1 MMDFDRGHL
10 LVVDDNE
17 MNRDLLSRRLRK
29 KGHQVQ
35 VAKGGAKALEM
46 IQGETFDLVLL
57 DIMMPVMDGFEVL
70 EKIREKHGPSELPVV
85 MATAKTESEDIMA
98 TAKTESEDI
107 VAALKIGANDYVIK
121 PFDFPVVLARVHTQL
136 ALKKGRDALAQAHRR
151 MKEDLEAA
159 AAIQQTLL
167 PAENPEV
174 PGARCAWRYVPC
186 DELAGDTLNV
196 IRLDDKTTGL
206 FVLDVSGHGVSSSL
220 LSVTLSRLMSGAP
233 DASSVLWKREPGSGE
248 IRVASPL
255 EVADELSHQFPCD
268 AATRQYFTLVYGTL
282 DVDSRILTYVSAG
295 HPPMIQLRPGSDP
308 VFHRSTGLPIALVPE
323 DLDPGGIQQAE
334 VSLDPGDRLY
344 LYSDGIPEARSS
356 DGEQYG
362 EARAADALQSC
373 MDRSLTESIDFLLTE
388 VWDWA
393 GGKGPDDD
401 VSILAIEIE
410 G

>member
-1 MMDFDRGHL
+1 MMDLERGHL

-29 KGHQVQ
+29 KGHEVQ
-35 VAKGGAKALEM
+35 VAEDGAEALEM
-46 IQGETFDLVLL
+46 IQSEAFDVVLL

-70 EKIREKHGPSELPVV
+70 EKIREKHGPSELPV
-85 MATAKTESEDIMA
+85 IMA

-107 VAALKIGANDYVIK
+107 VAALKIGANDYVMK

-136 ALKKGRDALAQAHRR
+136 ELKKGRDALAQAHRR
-151 MKEDLEAA
+151 MKRDLEAA

-167 PAENPEV
+167 PAEKPEV

-206 FVLDVSGHGVSSSL
+206 FVLDVSGHGVPSSL

-248 IRVASPL
+248 IRVASPM
-255 EVADELSHQFPCD
+255 EVAAELSHQFPCD
-268 AATRQYFTLVYGTL
+268 DATHFTLVYGML
-282 DVDSRILTYVSAG
+282 DVDSRILTYISAG
-295 HPPMIQLRPGSDP
+295 HPPMIHLRRSSAP
-308 VFHRSTGLPIALVPE
+308 VFHRSTGLPIALVPD
-323 DLDPGGIQQAE
+323 DLAPIVIQQAK
-334 VSLDPGDRLY
+334 VSLEPGDRLY

-356 DGEQYG
+356 DREEFG
-362 EARAADALQSC
+362 EARTADVLQAC
-373 MDRSLTESIDFLLTE
+373 MDRGLVESIDVLLRE
-388 VWDWA
+388 VWDWS
-393 GGKGPDDD
+393 GGKGPGDD

>member
-1 MMDFDRGHL
+1 
-10 LVVDDNE
+10 

-29 KGHQVQ
+29 KGHEVL
-35 VAKGGAKALEM
+35 VAEGGAEALEM
-46 IQGETFDLVLL
+46 IQSEAFDLVLL

-70 EKIREKHGPSELPVV
+70 EKIRDKHGPSELPV
-85 MATAKTESEDIMA
+85 IMA

-107 VAALKIGANDYVIK
+107 VAALKIGANDYVTK

-151 MKEDLEAA
+151 MKQDLEAA

-196 IRLDDKTTGL
+196 IRLDEKTTGL

-220 LSVTLSRLMSGAP
+220 LSVTLSRLMSGVP

-255 EVADELSHQFPCD
+255 EVAGELSHQFPCD
-268 AATRQYFTLVYGTL
+268 DATRQYFTLVYGTL

-295 HPPMIQLRPGSDP
+295 HPPMIQLRRGSAP
-308 VFHRSTGLPIALVPE
+308 IFHRSTGLPIALLPA

-334 VSLDPGDRLY
+334 VPLDPGDRLY
-344 LYSDGIPEARSS
+344 LYSDGIPEARNS

-362 EARAADALQSC
+362 EARTADALQSC
-373 MDRSLTESIDFLLTE
+373 MDQSLTESIDFLIEE

-393 GGKGPDDD
+393 GAKGPDDD